1 MGYKGD
7 GGVYTRTKLLV
18 MKIGRPLLQKL
29 AQLAQLEV
37 DVHNEPILLEDLNKI
52 VDWAEK
58 LKELDTTG
66 VNPLVTMASEYNIF
80 QEDTPQAPLAHA
92 KALANAP
99 SRDSNYFR
107 VPKVKE

>member
-1 MGYKGD
+1 
-7 GGVYTRTKLLV
+7 
-18 MKIGRPLLQKL
+18 MKIDRPLLQKL

-37 DVHNEPILLEDLNKI
+37 SVHDEPILLEDLNRI
-52 VDWAEK
+52 VNWAEK

-66 VNPLVTMASEYNIF
+66 VEPLVTMASEYHIL
-80 QEDTPQAPLAHA
+80 QEDTPQMPLAHE
-92 KALANAP
+92 KALASAP